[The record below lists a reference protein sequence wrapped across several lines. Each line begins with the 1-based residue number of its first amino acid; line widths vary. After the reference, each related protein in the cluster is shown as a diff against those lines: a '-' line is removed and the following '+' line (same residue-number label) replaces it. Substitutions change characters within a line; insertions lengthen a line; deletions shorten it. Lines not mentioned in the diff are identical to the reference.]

1 MAARRR
7 DSGFRASVIECVKK
21 NTQEA
26 RDGSRKYQSYFADG
40 SDLERSTAFYNKVF
54 EFIGFKR
61 VEVPEATQQAMKT
74 RLKAWVGPGYSISIR
89 PSKGEFAHR
98 LNDRNAPGFNHM
110 AFTAADR
117 SDVDKMYELLKQMGA
132 TVLDAPAEY
141 PYSPGYFAVYFT
153 DPDGLK
159 FEFAYAP

>member
-1 MAARRR
+1 MPR
-7 DSGFRASVIECVKK
+7 
-21 NTQEA
+21 
-26 RDGSRKYQSYFADG
+26 GSISHIALTVN
-40 SDLERSTAFYNKVF
+40 DLERSTPFYDKVF
-54 EFIGFKR
+54 EFIGFKQ

-74 RLKAWVGPGYSISIR
+74 RLKAWVGQGYSISIR

-98 LNDRNAPGFNHM
+98 LHDRTAPGFNHL
-110 AFTAADR
+110 AFSAKDR
-117 SDVDKMYELLKQMGA
+117 SDVEKLHELLKQMSA

-159 FEFAYAP
+159 FEFAHAPSYDRYRTEPSE

>member
-1 MAARRR
+1 MAR
-7 DSGFRASVIECVKK
+7 
-21 NTQEA
+21 
-26 RDGSRKYQSYFADG
+26 GSISHIALTV
-40 SDLERSTAFYNKVF
+40 SDLERSTAFYDKVF

-61 VEVPEATQQAMKT
+61 AEVSESTQKAMKT

-98 LNDRNAPGFNHM
+98 LHDRSAPGFNHM
-110 AFTAADR
+110 AVTAEDR
-117 SDVDKMYELLKQMGA
+117 SDIEKMYELLKQMGA

-141 PYSPGYFAVYFT
+141 PYAPGYFAVYFT

-159 FEFAYAP
+159 FEFAYAPRP

>member
-1 MAARRR
+1 MAR
-7 DSGFRASVIECVKK
+7 
-21 NTQEA
+21 
-26 RDGSRKYQSYFADG
+26 GSISHIALAV
-40 SDLERSTAFYNKVF
+40 SDLERSTVFYDSVL
-54 EFIGFKR
+54 EVIGFGR
-61 VEVPEATQQAMKT
+61 VEVPESTQQAMKT

-98 LNDRNAPGFNHM
+98 LHERNAPGLNHM
-110 AFTAADR
+110 AFTAEDR
-117 SDVDKMYELLKQMGA
+117 SDVEKMYKLLKEIGA

-159 FEFAYAP
+159 FEFAYAPKR

>member
-1 MAARRR
+1 MPR
-7 DSGFRASVIECVKK
+7 
-21 NTQEA
+21 
-26 RDGSRKYQSYFADG
+26 GSISHIALTV
-40 SDLERSTAFYNKVF
+40 SDLERSTAFYDKVF

-74 RLKAWVGPGYSISIR
+74 RLRAWVGQGYSISIR
-89 PSKGEFAHR
+89 PSKGEFAQRVH
-98 LNDRNAPGFNHM
+98 DRTAPGFNHL
-110 AFTAADR
+110 AFSAKDR
-117 SDVDKMYELLKQMGA
+117 SDVEKLHELLKQMGA

-159 FEFAYAP
+159 FEFAYAPSYDRYRTEPSE